1 MERSVLVGKGR
12 KGRKRTLHQVLVR
25 RNLLRSATRLD
36 DLEERKEDA
45 LSMVDDV
52 GLAEAAWR
60 GGVSGVSKRSE
71 GKRRGKTNRKAPF
84 CLMKRMR
91 SMVIAA

>member
-1 MERSVLVGKGR
+1 MGGGAISTCGKTR

-52 GLAEAAWR
+52 GLAEAK
-60 GGVSGVSKRSE
+60 G
-71 GKRRGKTNRKAPF
+71 RRCQADVDNRRDGESTNRKAPF